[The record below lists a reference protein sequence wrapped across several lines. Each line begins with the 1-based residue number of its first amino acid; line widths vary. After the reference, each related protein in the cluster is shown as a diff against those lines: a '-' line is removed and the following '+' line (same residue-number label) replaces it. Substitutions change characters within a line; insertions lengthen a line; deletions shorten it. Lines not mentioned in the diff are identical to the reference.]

1 MFYNIIPV
9 ALPILLGA
17 VAYFIK
23 FKKVKWRN
31 AYTLTT
37 VLLTSIAMWG
47 IILLGDEQPFTL
59 FHFTDSLNITFNLD
73 GLGKIFAGLIATLWP
88 LTVIYSFE
96 YMKHEQHLR
105 MYNSFFMIA
114 MGVTLGIA
122 MSGNML
128 TMYFFYELLTLST
141 LPLVIHNLDRLAM
154 RAGRA
159 YLSYSIG
166 GAAFAFIGMA
176 FMIYYGNSTDFVLG
190 GLLTSLNIDNKNAL
204 LFIYVLSFIGFGV
217 KAAIFPLHGW
227 LPKASVAPT
236 PVTALLH
243 AVAVVKAGAFAI
255 IRLTYYNF
263 GADFLKGT
271 WAQAVVMI
279 IVLATILFGSAMA
292 LKQVHFKRRMAYST
306 IANLSYILFGVVLM
320 SNDGLKAGILHM
332 LFHSI
337 IKIGAFFAVGAV
349 IHNTGKEYVF
359 ELNGLGKKM
368 PVTFACFTVF
378 GLALAGI
385 PPFNGFIS
393 KWQLAMAAL
402 DTSDA
407 SSAVNIISF
416 IGICVLLI
424 SALLTAI
431 YMLNVAVRAFFPS
444 KDANLSQLKDVKE
457 VSPYMTVP
465 MILLALMCVVT
476 GLCGSWL
483 IDLIGVALGI

>member
-1 MFYNIIPV
+1 MIYNIIPV

-17 VAYFIK
+17 VSYFIK
-23 FKKVKWRN
+23 FNKEKWRN
-31 AYTLTT
+31 AYTLIT

-47 IILLGDEQPFTL
+47 IILFGDNQPFTL
-59 FHFTDSLNITFNLD
+59 FHFTDTLNITFNLD

-88 LTVIYSFE
+88 ITVIYSFE

-159 YLSYSIG
+159 YLCYSIG
-166 GAAFAFIGMA
+166 GAAFSFIGMIFIA
-176 FMIYYGNSTDFVLG
+176 HYSNSTDFVFG
-190 GLLTSLNIDNKNAL
+190 GLLSSLNIENKDVL
-204 LFIYVLSFIGFGV
+204 LFIYVLAFIGFGV

-263 GADFLKGT
+263 GADFLRGT
-271 WAQAVVMI
+271 WAQSVVMI

-292 LKQVHFKRRMAYST
+292 LKQVHFKRRLAYST

-320 SNDGLKAGILHM
+320 SNDGLKAGILHL
-332 LFHSI
+332 LFHSL
-337 IKIGAFFAVGAV
+337 IKIGAFFAAGAV

-368 PVTFACFTVF
+368 PVTFVCFTIF

-385 PPFNGFIS
+385 PPFNGFVS

-402 DTSDA
+402 DTS
-407 SSAVNIISF
+407 NILGF

-431 YMLNVAVRAFFPS
+431 YMLNVVVRAFFPS
-444 KDANLSQLKDVKE
+444 KDANVGQLKNVKE
-457 VSPYMTVP
+457 VGLCMTVP
-465 MILLALMCVVT
+465 MVLLALMCIIT

-483 IDLIGVALGI
+483 IDLIGIVLGI